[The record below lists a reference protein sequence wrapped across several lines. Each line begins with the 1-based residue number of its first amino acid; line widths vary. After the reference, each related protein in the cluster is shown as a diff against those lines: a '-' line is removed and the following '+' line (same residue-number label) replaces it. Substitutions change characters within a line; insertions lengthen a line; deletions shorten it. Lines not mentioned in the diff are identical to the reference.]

1 MTNNKEKDNK
11 NKAGTT
17 AYNKCDKPLLATS
30 PKQLQGNYF
39 EQLACEFLQQRGLQL
54 IAKNWQQPKV
64 GELDLVMVEVGVA
77 WSTLVFVEVRQRQ
90 RSSFG
95 DAALS
100 VTASKQ
106 GKIIKAAKYFL
117 QQHPE
122 YADYECRFDVIAYNV
137 NKTDS
142 NKADINKTARANA
155 KLAHQN
161 SPAAS
166 PDLVNNGVINPN
178 ITNNN
183 VINSS
188 MINTSYQ
195 PEWLAGAFVAQAW

>member
-11 NKAGTT
+11 NKADTT
-17 AYNKCDKPLLATS
+17 AYNKRHKPLLATS

-39 EQLACEFLQQRGLQL
+39 EQLACEFLQQQGLQL

-64 GELDLVMVEVGVA
+64 GELDLVMVEIGVA

>member
-1 MTNNKEKDNK
+1 MKDNREKENK
-11 NKAGTT
+11 NKAGST
-17 AYNKCDKPLLATS
+17 APNKRDKPLLATS

-39 EQLACEFLQQRGLQL
+39 EQLAGEFLQQQGLQL

-100 VTASKQ
+100 VTVSKQ
-106 GKIIKAAKYFL
+106 SKIIKAAKYFL

-122 YADYECRFDVIAYNV
+122 YANYECRFDVIAYNV
-137 NKTDS
+137 NKPDS
-142 NKADINKTARANA
+142 NKAHINKTAKTNA
-155 KLAHQN
+155 KLADQN
-161 SPAAS
+161 SLSAS
-166 PDLVNNGVINPN
+166 PDI
-178 ITNNN
+178 INNN
-183 VINSS
+183 VINPNV
-188 MINTSYQ
+188 INPSYQ
-195 PEWLAGAFVAQAW
+195 PEWLVGAFVAQAW